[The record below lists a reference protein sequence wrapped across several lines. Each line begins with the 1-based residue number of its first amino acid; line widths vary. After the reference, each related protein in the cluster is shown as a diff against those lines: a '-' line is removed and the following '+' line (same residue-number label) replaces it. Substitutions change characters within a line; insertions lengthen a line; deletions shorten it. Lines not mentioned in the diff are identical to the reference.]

1 MPGRSW
7 KYRHEETQ
15 HLALWWSDSTPY
27 FKIIR
32 HGSCQHFH
40 ISEVVPCWKKCTT
53 PELQVLLG
61 ANEDCSLGDSISDS
75 SEKLLWEGKRG
86 ARMYRL
92 LQQRADR
99 NIKRLLLIKE
109 NQITQGKEFNTFLFT
124 GRCKSLGSQKS
135 FLWYASQLPGASIL
149 YFHFLS
155 FLRSKHREWLQSDS
169 YSMVGIFFFPAFP
182 QGSQAHTGGPQ
193 LQMTVTSLFTDMA
206 GNIPFLNPLVKK
218 LKATRL

>member
-109 NQITQGKEFNTFLFT
+109 SQISQVKEFCAFSEYGKIRESGLTEIMRLICTSAIWGQNPVLFT
-124 GRCKSLGSQKS
+124 SWASSLLTIGS
-135 FLWYASQLPGASIL
+135 AC
-149 YFHFLS
+149 
-155 FLRSKHREWLQSDS
+155 
-169 YSMVGIFFFPAFP
+169 
-182 QGSQAHTGGPQ
+182 
-193 LQMTVTSLFTDMA
+193 SLMA
-206 GNIPFLNPLVKK
+206 ARGQELTP
-218 LKATRL
+218 